1 MTLDSLPRLDPFT
14 ATVAVKDNA
23 LLVDNV
29 AHYPTPEGLLLSLM
43 PAGLLPRLSA
53 WFIDL
58 LIRGMIIIVISA
70 AAAFLETAGT
80 GIIAISYFLI
90 TWLYPVYFEVYRDGM
105 TPGKKRQGIYVCH
118 DDGTPISLSSSMT
131 RNLLRVADFL
141 PFGFGVGALTMMF
154 TKRSQRI
161 GDIVAGTLVVYQ
173 HQNDLKKLYKSI
185 YGTFTIESNNIENLD
200 TNFNNRFDTNT
211 SNSTSNNHL
220 RNDAFDA
227 ASPLFFYP
235 LHLNEQQALVS
246 YRERAGFLSEG
257 RQLEITS
264 ILSPLITVQ
273 RESPAAKKAA
283 ISQAV
288 IQKANVIQGQSLLG
302 STANM
307 SNDKR
312 PFKDQ
317 MHSDG
322 HKGRS

>member
-1 MTLDSLPRLDPFT
+1 
-14 ATVAVKDNA
+14 
-23 LLVDNV
+23 
-29 AHYPTPEGLLLSLM
+29 
-43 PAGLLPRLSA
+43 
-53 WFIDL
+53 
-58 LIRGMIIIVISA
+58 
-70 AAAFLETAGT
+70 
-80 GIIAISYFLI
+80 
-90 TWLYPVYFEVYRDGM
+90 M

-141 PFGFGVGALTMMF
+141 PIGFGVGALTMMF

-185 YGTFTIESNNIENLD
+185 YGTFSIDANNLATLD
-200 TNFNNRFDTNT
+200 NPFDT
-211 SNSTSNNHL
+211 STSNAASTNHL
-220 RNDAFDA
+220 LNDAFDA

-246 YRERAGFLSEG
+246 YKERAGFLSEG

-283 ISQAV
+283 ILQAV

-302 STANM
+302 STAYM
-307 SNDKR
+307 SHGKR
-312 PFKDQ
+312 PLKDQ
-317 MHSDG
+317 MQLDG
-322 HKGRS
+322 QKGRS

>member
-1 MTLDSLPRLDPFT
+1 MTLDSISRLDPYRTT
-14 ATVAVKDNA
+14 AAVKDNG

-141 PFGFGVGALTMMF
+141 PIGFGVGALTMMF

-185 YGTFTIESNNIENLD
+185 YGTFSIDANNLATLD
-200 TNFNNRFDTNT
+200 NPFDT
-211 SNSTSNNHL
+211 STSNAASTNHL
-220 RNDAFDA
+220 LNDAFDA

-246 YRERAGFLSEG
+246 YKERAGFLSEG

-283 ISQAV
+283 ILQAV

-302 STANM
+302 STAYM
-307 SNDKR
+307 SHGKR
-312 PFKDQ
+312 PLKDQ
-317 MHSDG
+317 MQLDG
-322 HKGRS
+322 QKGRS

>member
-1 MTLDSLPRLDPFT
+1 MTLDSSSRLDPYGAT
-14 ATVAVKDNA
+14 AAEKDNG

-141 PFGFGVGALTMMF
+141 PIGFGVGALTMMF

-185 YGTFTIESNNIENLD
+185 YGTFSIDANNLATLD
-200 TNFNNRFDTNT
+200 NPFDT
-211 SNSTSNNHL
+211 STSNAASTNHL
-220 RNDAFDA
+220 LNDAFDA

-246 YRERAGFLSEG
+246 YKERAGFLSEG

-283 ISQAV
+283 ILQAV

-302 STANM
+302 STAYM
-307 SNDKR
+307 SHGKR
-312 PFKDQ
+312 PLKDQ
-317 MHSDG
+317 MHLDG
-322 HKGRS
+322 QKGRS